1 MTMSISRD
9 AVMQFYPLVRM
20 ETTKMPKDTD
30 TGDERVTEVRS
41 KVMASFLKKKKT
53 EEACIGTSDEFR
65 YTPFRVE
72 ELMV

>member
-1 MTMSISRD
+1 
-9 AVMQFYPLVRM
+9 MQFYPLLRM

-30 TGDERVTEVRS
+30 TGDERVIEARS
-41 KVMASFLKKKKT
+41 KVMTSFLKKKKT
-53 EEACIGTSDEFR
+53 EEACMGISDEFR